1 MRWCSPKAAL
11 LLFVIFI
18 GIAPSI
24 APAAISL
31 GPLSDFQDGTFQG
44 WSGNSDPTII
54 AGGGPA
60 GSMDNYLRIGGKFAN
75 RFAIFNLTSGYNGAV
90 DPGVTAFQAD
100 LMRPAGASDI
110 LEMRLVLFAPNTG
123 IRWTSADAQTVPG
136 DGIWRAYTFSLLESD
151 LTQVQGSDTYDNLI
165 SNVGRVM
172 FRHDPAP
179 PEADGIEADG
189 FLGIDNVAAVPEPAA
204 PLLLTASIALI
215 AFPRRKSR

>member
-1 MRWCSPKAAL
+1 MRWCPLHTAL
-11 LLFVIFI
+11 LFAVYFVF
-18 GIAPSI
+18 APSL

-31 GPLSDFQDGTFQG
+31 GPLSDFQDGTLQG
-44 WSGNSDPTII
+44 WTGNSAPTLI

-60 GSMDNYLRIGGKFAN
+60 GGLDNFLRIGGPNGN
-75 RFAIFNLTSGYNGAV
+75 RFAIFNLNPGYTGAV

-100 LMRPAGASDI
+100 LMRPAGALDT
-110 LEMRLVLFAPNTG
+110 LEMRLVLFAPATG

-151 LTQVQGSDTYDNLI
+151 LTQVQGSDSYANLI
-165 SNVGRVM
+165 ANVGRIM
-172 FRHDPAP
+172 FRHDPP
-179 PEADGIEADG
+179 PAEADGIEADG